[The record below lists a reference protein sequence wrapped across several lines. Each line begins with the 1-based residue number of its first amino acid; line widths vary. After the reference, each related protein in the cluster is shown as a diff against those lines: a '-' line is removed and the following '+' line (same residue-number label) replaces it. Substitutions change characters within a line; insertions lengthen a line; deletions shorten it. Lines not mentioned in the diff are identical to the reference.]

1 MNNLTTK
8 TNYLIKIAL
17 LAAISVILMYF
28 DFPIIPAFP
37 WLKTDASDLPA
48 LIGSF
53 AFGPLTGVV
62 IEALKNLLKLLVNPT
77 TTGGVGELANFI
89 IGSTF
94 VGTAGMIYKFKK
106 TRINAIIALIVGTIV
121 LGIVGA
127 LANAYILIP
136 LFMPNMPKNDLM
148 KYIVQG
154 VIPMNLIK
162 GAGLSVIT
170 LVIYKRISVI
180 INKENRKFKTSRPE
194 ASKKAV

>member
-1 MNNLTTK
+1 MNNITSK
-8 TNYLIKIAL
+8 TSYLIKVAL
-17 LAAISVILMYF
+17 MASISVILMYF
-28 DFPIIPAFP
+28 EFPIFPAFP
-37 WLKTDASDLPA
+37 WLKIDASDLPA

-53 AFGPLTGVV
+53 AFGPLTGVI
-62 IEALKNLLKLLVNPT
+62 IEALKNILKILVKST

-106 TRINAIIALIVGTIV
+106 TKLNAVISLIIGTLV

-136 LFMPNMPKNDLM
+136 LFMPNMPKKELM
-148 KYIVQG
+148 IYIMEG
-154 VIPMNLIK
+154 VIPINLIK
-162 GAGLSVIT
+162 GAGISVIT

-180 INKENRKFKTSRPE
+180 INNDNRKLESNNTKL
-194 ASKKAV
+194 SKKAV

>member
-17 LAAISVILMYF
+17 LAAI
-28 DFPIIPAFP
+28 
-37 WLKTDASDLPA
+37 
-48 LIGSF
+48 
-53 AFGPLTGVV
+53 
-62 IEALKNLLKLLVNPT
+62 
-77 TTGGVGELANFI
+77 
-89 IGSTF
+89 
-94 VGTAGMIYKFKK
+94 
-106 TRINAIIALIVGTIV
+106 
-121 LGIVGA
+121 
-127 LANAYILIP
+127 NAYILIP

>member
-1 MNNLTTK
+1 MNNITSK
-8 TNYLIKIAL
+8 TSYLIKVAL
-17 LAAISVILMYF
+17 MASISVILMYF
-28 DFPIIPAFP
+28 EFPIFPAFP
-37 WLKTDASDLPA
+37 WLKIDASDLPA

-53 AFGPLTGVV
+53 AFGPLTGVI
-62 IEALKNLLKLLVNPT
+62 IEALKNILKILVKST

-106 TRINAIIALIVGTIV
+106 TKLNAVISLIIGTLV

-136 LFMPNMPKNDLM
+136 LFMPNMPKKELM
-148 KYIVQG
+148 IYIMEG
-154 VIPMNLIK
+154 VIPINLIK
-162 GAGLSVIT
+162 GAGISVIT

-180 INKENRKFKTSRPE
+180 INNDNRKLESNDAKL
-194 ASKKAV
+194 SKKAV